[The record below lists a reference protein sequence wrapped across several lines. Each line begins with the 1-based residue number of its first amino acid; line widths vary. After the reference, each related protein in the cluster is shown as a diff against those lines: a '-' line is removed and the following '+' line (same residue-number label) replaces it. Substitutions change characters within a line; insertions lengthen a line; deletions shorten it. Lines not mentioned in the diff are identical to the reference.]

1 MNIISL
7 TRKSVS
13 GVYSWVSRLARP
25 SPLSPLTTTTPL
37 PSCGLPPGVLVAGHG
52 GGGQTSMC
60 RDDPQPHPALLM
72 MGSDQYCLKWNNHWA
87 NLIRVFNS
95 LLQSETFVDVTLAC
109 EGRHLKAHR
118 LVLSA
123 CSPYFK
129 ELLVAHPDKH
139 PIVILKDVRYSE
151 LRTLI
156 EFIYNGEVS
165 VEQQDLAALLC
176 TARELQ
182 IKGLADNRLPGAP
195 HHQTSSKD
203 PLGHFFTPTSIPVMP
218 PTTHYSTSPPLD
230 ATIKGSSPRRKVGSE
245 DRPPPPLQA
254 IHSNISVSS
263 TSIPCPSL
271 LPTYRSRPSSRE
283 TSPAHKRLRRSPIG
297 IEEDSS
303 VTEATKDT
311 QTDPPNGHLH
321 PHQEHHNES
330 HYIRLAGPS
339 GLRLITNSNREDN
352 NNIDTSWEADRGSPS
367 MAKMCGDVSTSTA
380 TTTTATTTATTT
392 TTSPGRG
399 REDDTDDDRP
409 HASPEVI
416 LEEGESGVVTSGPS
430 PVTSP
435 ALAAPMAPAGP
446 LPPQVAILHQALAL
460 GYHPLQH
467 YFPPGLLDQQSQQQ
481 SQQQQH
487 PGVSPP
493 KELLHFLEMMKS
505 VPGSGRLPLAALGGS
520 AAVGGASSLALSLPG
535 GSGATSTAAAA
546 AAAAAAVAAASPA
559 AAARDKNVGNGIT
572 CHICAMILPSPHHLE
587 EHIRIHEEEKPYKCD
602 QCGQR
607 YKYQSAFQRHQEQN
621 HTAKLPGDKP
631 FRCSVCG
638 QCFKYH
644 KSFTKHRSNHD
655 ALDRMMKAE
664 ADENRLHPRCISE
677 SYLQKLLVSQSPKSE
692 PDATITLK
700 EEITDV
706 SQDQSTDRPSTS
718 NPTTFNTSLIHGV
731 NPENGI
737 KKYDDGEEEEEDGE
751 IDPEDEDVEYEE
763 ENKGKFVYCV
773 KCKLTFRDVVSFEGH
788 CRGSPECSVDTLREV
803 NVGESP
809 GLSCPPSVASSPQAS
824 PRLSPSSLSGTPRS
838 PLPASTPLAMP
849 SPPSTTTPVG
859 GLPPSSSVA
868 MSTATASTHGSSTPP
883 GQSSLFKMDSR
894 GAIILPHVPP
904 PTAPDPRGD
913 EERPFKCQ
921 FCQKG
926 FKGRENLKLHIRTHT
941 GEKPYNCGVCGKAF
955 GGRSD
960 MNRHL
965 RIHTGEKPYPCK
977 VCGKKFARADYL
989 SKHITTHLG
998 VPFAK
1003 PVHSLQQ
1010 SLQNLENMQNL
1021 QNLQKLQNMSNE

>member
-1 MNIISL
+1 M
-7 TRKSVS
+7 V
-13 GVYSWVSRLARP
+13 VD
-25 SPLSPLTTTTPL
+25 TT
-37 PSCGLPPGVLVAGHG
+37 SINS
-52 GGGQTSMC
+52 TSSE
-60 RDDPQPHPALLM
+60 ALLM

-165 VEQQDLAALLC
+165 VEQHDLAALLC

-195 HHQTSSKD
+195 FSSH
-203 PLGHFFTPTSIPVMP
+203 PHSRESSESINHTH
-218 PTTHYSTSPPLD
+218 TTKTTASSTNTTDSTTPPLE
-230 ATIKGSSPRRKVGSE
+230 TSTVKSSSPRRKIGSE
-245 DRPPPPLQA
+245 DRPPPPLTA
-254 IHSNISVSS
+254 LHPGIPISISS
-263 TSIPCPSL
+263 HV
-271 LPTYRSRPSSRE
+271 PTYRSRPSSRE
-283 TSPAHKRLRRSPIG
+283 SSPVHKRRKVSADDS
-297 IEEDSS
+297 EEESS
-303 VTEATKDT
+303 VCEGGNKQSRSEAT
-311 QTDPPNGHLH
+311 NGHLTS
-321 PHQEHHNES
+321 HQEHNDRQ
-330 HYIRLAGPS
+330 YTTAGPS
-339 GLRLITNSNREDN
+339 GLCLSDPNRREDSN
-352 NNIDTSWEADRGSPS
+352 SRDSNWDAGKTSPS
-367 MAKMCGDVSTSTA
+367 ITKISGSQTNTN
-380 TTTTATTTATTT
+380 
-392 TTSPGRG
+392 PG
-399 REDDTDDDRP
+399 ESKSSVHSDDDSDDDRD
-409 HASPEVI
+409 HMTIQSPEVI
-416 LEEGESGVVTSGPS
+416 LEEGEVGVGSTGPPSSVPSPSLSGSGLANNSITSGS
-430 PVTSP
+430 LS
-435 ALAAPMAPAGP
+435 GP
-446 LPPQVAILHQALAL
+446 LPPQVALLHQALAL

-467 YFPPGLLDQQSQQQ
+467 YFPSGLLEQQQQQ
-481 SQQQQH
+481 SS
-487 PGVSPP
+487 GVSPP
-493 KELLHFLEMMKS
+493 KDIIKFLEVMQALP
-505 VPGSGRLPLAALGGS
+505 PGAHLPLNLGGPS
-520 AAVGGASSLALSLPG
+520 GVGGTSNLGLGLSGSTTKSSASLS
-535 GSGATSTAAAA
+535 
-546 AAAAAAVAAASPA
+546 V
-559 AAARDKNVGNGIT
+559 ARDKNVGSGIT
-572 CHICAMILPSPHHLE
+572 CHICAMILPSSHHLE
-587 EHIRIHEEEKPYKCD
+587 EHVRIHEEEKPFKCD

-631 FRCSVCG
+631 FRCGVCG

-655 ALDRMMKAE
+655 ALDRIMKAE
-664 ADENRLHPRCISE
+664 SDEGRLASRGIHE
-677 SYLQKLLVSQSPKSE
+677 SYLQRLLINESSKSE
-692 PDATITLK
+692 SEASVTLK
-700 EEITDV
+700 EEAIETQL
-706 SQDQSTDRPSTS
+706 QDEDEQPSTS
-718 NPTTFNTSLIHGV
+718 NPTTFNAVLLQAV
-731 NPENGI
+731 NPENGVR
-737 KKYDDGEEEEEDGE
+737 KFEDAEDEEEEEVDGEEEDG
-751 IDPEDEDVEYEE
+751 EYEE

-773 KCKLTFRDVVSFEGH
+773 KCKLTFRDVASFEGH
-788 CRGSPECSVDTLREV
+788 CRRSTDCSLDTLREV
-803 NVGESP
+803 NVNDGP
-809 GLSCPPSVASSPQAS
+809 GLSCPPSIASSPQAS
-824 PRLSPSSLSGTPRS
+824 PRLSPSSISGPPRS
-838 PLPASTPLAMP
+838 PLPASTPMAMP
-849 SPPSTTTPVG
+849 SPPATTTPIG

-868 MSTATASTHGSSTPP
+868 LGTATATTTTIILGTSTPP
-883 GQSSLFKMDSR
+883 GHTSIFKIDSR
-894 GAIILPHVPP
+894 GALLLPAGPLPP
-904 PTAPDPRGD
+904 VDSRD

-1021 QNLQKLQNMSNE
+1021 QNLHKLQNMSNE

>member
-1 MNIISL
+1 
-7 TRKSVS
+7 
-13 GVYSWVSRLARP
+13 
-25 SPLSPLTTTTPL
+25 
-37 PSCGLPPGVLVAGHG
+37 
-52 GGGQTSMC
+52 MC
-60 RDDPQPHPALLM
+60 REDQLPHPALLM

-151 LRTLI
+151 LRTLV

-165 VEQQDLAALLC
+165 VEQNDLAALLC

-195 HHQTSSKD
+195 SPQCTGRDIGDGGKYT
-203 PLGHFFTPTSIPVMP
+203 LTPTSTTGL
-218 PTTHYSTSPPLD
+218 PTTTTSSSSPPLE
-230 ATIKGSSPRRKVGSE
+230 ATNIKSGSPRRKVGSE
-245 DRPPPPLQA
+245 DRPPPPLA
-254 IHSNISVSS
+254 ALH
-263 TSIPCPSL
+263 PGMP
-271 LPTYRSRPSSRE
+271 PSSYCSSHLSAYHSHPTSRE
-283 TSPAHKRLRRSPIG
+283 ASPVHKRRRV
-297 IEEDSS
+297 S
-303 VTEATKDT
+303 VEGCDDDGESGEGNKQA
-311 QTDPPNGHLH
+311 QNDPPNGHF
-321 PHQEHHNES
+321 PQQQDSNERQYTLAS
-330 HYIRLAGPS
+330 SSSGIR
-339 GLRLITNSNREDN
+339 ITDPTRREDN
-352 NNIDTSWEADRGSPS
+352 NNTPPTWDTDKASPS
-367 MAKMCGDVSTSTA
+367 IAKISVGVAVTTTSTSTN
-380 TTTTATTTATTT
+380 
-392 TTSPGRG
+392 SPGEPRG
-399 REDDTDDDRP
+399 CDDDDDDRA
-409 HASPEVI
+409 HVTIQSPEVI
-416 LEEGESGVVTSGPS
+416 LEEGETGVVSSGPPSTVPS
-430 PVTSP
+430 PSLAGSSLGNSTITAT
-435 ALAAPMAPAGP
+435 ALGGPLTPSGP
-446 LPPQVAILHQALAL
+446 LPPQMALLHQALAL
-460 GYHPLQH
+460 GYHPFQH
-467 YFPPGLLDQQSQQQ
+467 YFPPGLLEQQQ
-481 SQQQQH
+481 QQQQQH

-493 KELLHFLEMMKS
+493 KEIIHFLDMMKALPPS
-505 VPGSGRLPLAALGGS
+505 ARLPLAALGGP
-520 AAVGGASSLALSLPG
+520 AGVGGTSSLSLGLPVVTG
-535 GSGATSTAAAA
+535 TTSTSTAT
-546 AAAAAAVAAASPA
+546 ASTS
-559 AAARDKNVGNGIT
+559 REKNVGNSIT
-572 CHICAMILPSPHHLE
+572 CHICAMILPSAHHLE

-655 ALDRMMKAE
+655 ALDRIMKAE
-664 ADENRLHPRCISE
+664 SEEGRLMHRGLHE
-677 SYLQKLLVSQSPKSE
+677 SYLHKVLVSDSSKSE
-692 PDATITLK
+692 SETSVTLK
-700 EEITDV
+700 EESMET
-706 SQDQSTDRPSTS
+706 QQQEEGAERPSTS
-718 NPTTFNTSLIHGV
+718 NPTSFNAALLHPV
-731 NPENGI
+731 NPENGV
-737 KKYDDGEEEEEDGE
+737 KNYEDRDEEEEEIEPEGEEEDGE
-751 IDPEDEDVEYEE
+751 FEE

-773 KCKLTFRDVVSFEGH
+773 KCKLTFRDVSSFEGH
-788 CRGSPECSVDTLREV
+788 CRGSTECSLDTLREV
-803 NVGESP
+803 NVSEGP
-809 GLSCPPSVASSPQAS
+809 GLSRPPSVASSPRAS
-824 PRLSPSSLSGTPRS
+824 PRLSPTSISGPPRS

-849 SPPSTTTPVG
+849 SPPATTTPVG

-868 MSTATASTHGSSTPP
+868 MSTATASTTSVTPGTSTPP
-883 GQSSLFKMDSR
+883 GQNTLFKLEPR
-894 GAIILPHVPP
+894 GALMLPHAPLP
-904 PTAPDPRGD
+904 SAPDPRGD

-1021 QNLQKLQNMSNE
+1021 QNLHKLQNMSNE

>member
-1 MNIISL
+1 M
-7 TRKSVS
+7 V
-13 GVYSWVSRLARP
+13 VD
-25 SPLSPLTTTTPL
+25 
-37 PSCGLPPGVLVAGHG
+37 
-52 GGGQTSMC
+52 TSSINSTSSE
-60 RDDPQPHPALLM
+60 ALLM

-165 VEQQDLAALLC
+165 VEQHDLAALLC

-182 IKGLADNRLPGAP
+182 IKGLADNRLPGA
-195 HHQTSSKD
+195 S
-203 PLGHFFTPTSIPVMP
+203 
-218 PTTHYSTSPPLD
+218 SPPHPHCRVSGE
-230 ATIKGSSPRRKVGSE
+230 ATSHTLTTTTTASSTNTTDSTAPPHEANTVKSSSPRRKIGSE
-245 DRPPPPLQA
+245 DRPPPPLHA
-254 IHSNISVSS
+254 IHPGLSIPVSS
-263 TSIPCPSL
+263 H
-271 LPTYRSRPSSRE
+271 LPTYRSRPTSRE
-283 TSPAHKRLRRSPIG
+283 SSPVHKRRRVSTGGSDNESNVCEGSSKHLRS
-297 IEEDSS
+297 
-303 VTEATKDT
+303 EA
-311 QTDPPNGHLH
+311 PNGHLSS
-321 PHQEHHNES
+321 HQEHNDRQ
-330 HYIRLAGPS
+330 YTAVAGPS
-339 GLRLITNSNREDN
+339 GLRVPDPNRREDSN
-352 NNIDTSWEADRGSPS
+352 SRDSNWDADKSSPS
-367 MAKMCGDVSTSTA
+367 ITKVSGGQTSNPGDTKTSLH
-380 TTTTATTTATTT
+380 
-392 TTSPGRG
+392 S
-399 REDDTDDDRP
+399 EDDTDDDRGP
-409 HASPEVI
+409 MTIQSPEVI
-416 LEEGESGVVTSGPS
+416 LEEGEVGVGSTGPPSSVPS
-430 PVTSP
+430 PSLTGSGLGNTSITP
-435 ALAAPMAPAGP
+435 AGLGGPLAPSGP
-446 LPPQVAILHQALAL
+446 LPPVALLHQALAL

-467 YFPPGLLDQQSQQQ
+467 YFPSNLLEQQQQ
-481 SQQQQH
+481 SQQH

-493 KELLHFLEMMKS
+493 KELMHFLDVMKALPPS
-505 VPGSGRLPLAALGGS
+505 ARLPLPLGGPAGVGGTSGLALG
-520 AAVGGASSLALSLPG
+520 LPG
-535 GSGATSTAAAA
+535 VSGTTATSTASLS
-546 AAAAAAVAAASPA
+546 V
-559 AAARDKNVGNGIT
+559 ARDKNVGGGIT
-572 CHICAMILPSPHHLE
+572 CHICAMILPSSHHLE
-587 EHIRIHEEEKPYKCD
+587 EHVRIHEEEKPYKCD

-631 FRCSVCG
+631 FRCGVCG

-655 ALDRMMKAE
+655 ALDRIMKAE
-664 ADENRLHPRCISE
+664 AEEGRLGSRGIHE
-677 SYLQKLLVSQSPKSE
+677 SYLQRLLVNESSKSE
-692 PDATITLK
+692 SEASITLK
-700 EEITDV
+700 EEGLET
-706 SQDQSTDRPSTS
+706 QQQEEGAERRPSTS
-718 NPTTFNTSLIHGV
+718 NPTTFNAALLQTV
-731 NPENGI
+731 NPENGV
-737 KKYDDGEEEEEDGE
+737 KKYEDGEDDEEGEVEGEEEEG
-751 IDPEDEDVEYEE
+751 EYEE

-773 KCKLTFRDVVSFEGH
+773 KCKSTFRDVANFEGH
-788 CRGSPECSVDTLREV
+788 CRGSTDCSLDTLREV
-803 NVGESP
+803 NVNDGP
-809 GLSCPPSVASSPQAS
+809 GLSCPPSIASSPQAS
-824 PRLSPSSLSGTPRS
+824 PRLSPSSVSGPPRS
-838 PLPASTPLAMP
+838 PLPASTPMAMP
-849 SPPSTTTPVG
+849 SPPATTTPIG

-868 MSTATASTHGSSTPP
+868 VSTATASTTTVTPGTSTPP
-883 GQSSLFKMDSR
+883 GHNSLFKLDSR
-894 GAIILPHVPP
+894 GALMLSQAPLPP
-904 PTAPDPRGD
+904 ASDSRGD

-1021 QNLQKLQNMSNE
+1021 QNLHKLQNMSNE